1 MNEKIKR
8 LYKNI
13 IKNREKYN
21 LGFWLFLLLTGIFPF
36 IIEKF
41 NLSTFRYYRAYYAT
55 VITLSFAIY
64 SFIQQQK
71 KALEEKKKELE
82 LREKELEAEKDYYRP
97 MFVIESMENSKKQV
111 KLLMK
116 RNDLYLE
123 KTSVYAFNQTFIYK
137 VRNQQFKSG
146 DIISQDVG
154 STFFII
160 GETLKGELILFGYLL
175 DGIKIYK
182 YYKGERL
189 YDRTIFRYKSD
200 SLDYYNKVWGTYN
213 ITATNEYDSE
223 ELNSLFL
230 DNVLFYSTY
239 ILRKSHSYK
248 KNLYFYDVLTSHD
261 TFSLASTLIGQLY
274 KEISLHIDNDDCIYE
289 MIKLSIEILYL
300 NKESLYIEK
309 YFLSNKSLLS
319 DFEISL
325 DEHLPKNL
333 TSEIISFNLDVNQ
346 NKEFN
351 ISKFLEIMLE
361 YLETIKAKS
370 TQIQPF
376 YQITGIL
383 DDALSGMECENPV
396 NSNLFKY
403 KEKIL
408 YLICKMDFK

>member
-1 MNEKIKR
+1 MNDEIKR
-8 LYKNI
+8 FFRKFKIYI
-13 IKNREKYN
+13 EKKN
-21 LGFWLFLLLTGIFPF
+21 LGFWFFLFIAVIIPF
-36 IIEKF
+36 IIEYI
-41 NLSTFRYYRAYYAT
+41 NCATLRYYRAYYAT
-55 VITLSFAIY
+55 VLTLSFAIY

-97 MFVIESMENSKKQV
+97 MFVVESMDNSKKQV

-116 RNDLYLE
+116 SNDLYLE

-182 YYKGERL
+182 YYKGKYS
-189 YDRTIFRYKSD
+189 YDRTNFIYKAE
-200 SLDYYNKVWGTYN
+200 SLDYYNKFWGTYN
-213 ITATNEYDSE
+213 ITAKDEYE
-223 ELNSLFL
+223 MGKLNSLFL

-239 ILRKSHSYK
+239 IIRKSHSYES
-248 KNLYFYDVLTSHD
+248 NLNFYHVLTSRD
-261 TFSLASTLIGQLY
+261 TFSLASTLIGELY
-274 KEISLHIDNDDCIYE
+274 QECDLHIDNDDCIYK

-300 NKESLYIEK
+300 NKESLYLER
-309 YFLSNKSLLS
+309 YFLSNEILLS

-333 TSEIISFNLDVNQ
+333 TSEIVSFNLNVNQ

-351 ISKFLEIMLE
+351 ISKFLEIMIE

-383 DDALSGMECENPV
+383 DDALLGIECENPV
-396 NSNLFKY
+396 NSDLFKY

-408 YLICKMDFK
+408 YLICKMNFK